1 VSQESIFV
9 SFISRKNNIAAYGL
23 VDLAKSIGTKNWM
36 GIVSNQIHHIIC
48 FILMEICV
56 TVKKV
61 TNLKL
66 NN

>member
-36 GIVSNQIHHIIC
+36 GIVPNQIHHIIC
-48 FILMEICV
+48 NDFVLS
-56 TVKKV
+56 
-61 TNLKL
+61 
-66 NN
+66 

>member
-9 SFISRKNNIAAYGL
+9 SFISRKKNIAAYGL

-48 FILMEICV
+48 FILMEI
-56 TVKKV
+56 
-61 TNLKL
+61 
-66 NN
+66 